1 MAESAVSLVIQN
13 LIPLLVQEAKLL
25 KGVHEEVRSI
35 RREMEMIQSFLKDAD
50 IRAEKDEKSNV
61 AKTWVKQVREEAYH
75 MEDVIDKYLL
85 HFAKQPHK
93 RRQCLYFF
101 PKIFHIIINL
111 KAQHVIDSEIQGIN
125 KILEDIR
132 RSGERYGFNAIEQ
145 GSSSNDVLS
154 DTWNDPRM
162 ASLFIEEAEV
172 VGIESHKDELI
183 NWLIKGPSNHMV
195 VSVVGIVGLGK
206 TTLVKKVYDNSK
218 VVPHF
223 DCRAW
228 ITVSQSYKMD
238 ELLRDMIKQFYKAR
252 KEFPPREIDIMKV
265 PSLIEELKT
274 YLYEQRYLVIFDD
287 IWDIG
292 FWDHIKCAFPG
303 NGKGNRIIIT
313 TRNEDVAP
321 SNNES
326 LDYYMYKLPSLP
338 FENALELFCK
348 KAFQREG
355 GQCPPDFTEFSHN
368 IVERC
373 RGLPLAIVAIGGIF
387 SIKSQGSL

>member
-25 KGVHEEVRSI
+25 KGVHEEVTSI

-50 IRAEKDEKSNV
+50 TRAEKDDKSNV

-101 PKIFHIIINL
+101 PKIFHITINL
-111 KAQHVIDSEIQGIN
+111 KARHVIASEIQGIN

-132 RSGERYGFNAIEQ
+132 RSGERHGFNAIEQ
-145 GSSSNDVLS
+145 GSSSNDVVS

-172 VGIESHKDELI
+172 VGIESHRDELI
-183 NWLIKGPSNHMV
+183 NRLIEGPSNRMV
-195 VSVVGIVGLGK
+195 FSVVGIGGLGK
-206 TTLVKKVYDNSK
+206 TTLVKKVYDNNK

-228 ITVSQSYKMD
+228 ITVSFIQ
-238 ELLRDMIKQFYKAR
+238 
-252 KEFPPREIDIMKV
+252 
-265 PSLIEELKT
+265 EE
-274 YLYEQRYLVIFDD
+274 
-287 IWDIG
+287 
-292 FWDHIKCAFPG
+292 
-303 NGKGNRIIIT
+303 
-313 TRNEDVAP
+313 
-321 SNNES
+321 
-326 LDYYMYKLPSLP
+326 
-338 FENALELFCK
+338 
-348 KAFQREG
+348 
-355 GQCPPDFTEFSHN
+355 
-368 IVERC
+368 
-373 RGLPLAIVAIGGIF
+373 
-387 SIKSQGSL
+387 